1 MAAGEPEDN
10 FQQESLALCFCERG
24 NLTFGENGAVRLLTD
39 RKGRIAREMDD
50 FEVEVE
56 TRPRYLEI
64 ATIAAFAMAISTLLL
79 VHGIHTNLF
88 GEHVVF
94 FVLATLILISLFSV
108 VSAIGCYSEAAANEE
123 VGTKKNNLPR
133 PSHIT
138 GLGGTVAILLS
149 LMVALIF
156 FVGEWQPHGL
166 DLPGSVGN
174 GTFVALGTTFVGVFL
189 SSRIPAPTSLGEALD
204 RLRVW
209 TSGIQRLGIA
219 LSRVDAFLVFGIAPL
234 AGVTLNNPVFRY
246 ILLLTQIV
254 CGGLLTWFC
263 PTPFGLLGAF
273 WVFLLV
279 FSVVR
284 RWGWVEH
291 VRAFRLQ
298 NSQGI
303 EQRRIKQIVDLR
315 DEAMVSLMLLVLV
328 MPVAM
333 RQVHLAVPIGHG
345 FVISGNSLDDVFSWT
360 GFFGVELLKAL
371 PFLDWADIYGA
382 RNGANI
388 HTSGALSMHSVFV
401 ARMVIDLVFLAALI
415 QLVSISV
422 AIERNKR
429 DFLAKRNGVTSL
441 DERVERNHLSRLVK
455 IGPDGKFS
463 PTNLIDQYKHY
474 DPLALS
480 RLRLHYRND
489 ARLLAAIR
497 EIAKAA
503 GKLVSVPSE
512 ELLEEAYRSAPRAD
526 RLMAILQVVE
536 TEKDFDFEHLLEA
549 RSELNRKGRLENER
563 KYLVQIMVR
572 HFSPSIER
580 DQEFAEILSGTNAD
594 SLRDVRRL
602 VIDTLVRNAKRNT
615 DVLKYLRAAAEQ
627 DNSKAV
633 REHARRSMMKF
644 GIFLEKSRSTQT
656 A

>member
-10 FQQESLALCFCERG
+10 FQQESIALCFCERG
-24 NLTFGENGAVRLLTD
+24 ELTFGENGAVRLLTD
-39 RKGRIAREMDD
+39 RAGRIAREMDD

-56 TRPRYLEI
+56 NRPRYVEI
-64 ATIAAFAMAISTLLL
+64 ATVAALVMAMSTLLL
-79 VHGIHTNLF
+79 VYGIQANLF

-94 FVLATLILISLFSV
+94 FVLITLMLIGLLSIA
-108 VSAIGCYSEAAANEE
+108 SAIGCYVEAAANGE

-149 LMVALIF
+149 LMIALIF
-156 FVGEWQPHGL
+156 FVGQWQPYGF

-174 GTFVALGTTFVGVFL
+174 GTFLALGTIFAIVFL
-189 SSRIPAPTSLGEALD
+189 SSRVPAPVSMSEVLD
-204 RLRVW
+204 KLRIW
-209 TSGIQRLGIA
+209 TAGVQRVGTA
-219 LSRVDAFLVFGIAPL
+219 LSRLDAFLVFGIAPL
-234 AGVTLNNPVFRY
+234 TGVTLNNPFLRY
-246 ILLLTQIV
+246 VLLLTQIV

-263 PTPFGLLGAF
+263 PTPFGLLGAI

-279 FSVVR
+279 FAVVR

-291 VRAFRLQ
+291 VRASRLQ
-298 NSQGI
+298 NSLGI

-333 RQVHLAVPIGHG
+333 RQVHLAVPTGHG
-345 FVISGNSLDDVFSWT
+345 FIISGNSLNDIFSWT

-388 HTSGALSMHSVFV
+388 HTSGALSMHAVFV
-401 ARMVIDLVFLAALI
+401 ARMVIDLVFLAALV
-415 QLVSISV
+415 QWVSISV

-441 DERVERNHLSRLVK
+441 DERIERNHLSRLVV
-455 IGPDGKFS
+455 IGSDGNFI
-463 PTNLIDQYKHY
+463 PTHSIDQYKHY

-503 GKLVSVPSE
+503 GKLVSVPSRK
-512 ELLEEAYRSAPRAD
+512 LIEEA
-526 RLMAILQVVE
+526 
-536 TEKDFDFEHLLEA
+536 
-549 RSELNRKGRLENER
+549 
-563 KYLVQIMVR
+563 
-572 HFSPSIER
+572 
-580 DQEFAEILSGTNAD
+580 
-594 SLRDVRRL
+594 
-602 VIDTLVRNAKRNT
+602 
-615 DVLKYLRAAAEQ
+615 
-627 DNSKAV
+627 
-633 REHARRSMMKF
+633 
-644 GIFLEKSRSTQT
+644 
-656 A
+656 